1 MKACELF
8 GDSRNFDDLEI
19 TGIAYDSRK
28 VEPGNVFVCVRG
40 FETDGH
46 KYADKAVENGAAVIV
61 AEEEMPHITDA
72 VVLVYPD
79 TRRALA
85 ELACKFYNYPSEK
98 FELIGITGTNGK
110 TTITYL
116 LKSIMETAG
125 KCVGVIGTNQN
136 IIGDK
141 VLVTQTTTPTTPN
154 SLELQQMFDEMQKCG
169 ADCVIMEVSSHAL
182 ELDRVYGCKFRAGA
196 FTNLTQDHLDF
207 HITME
212 NYMKAKAKL
221 FDISEC
227 GAINTDDEYGKRIMD
242 MHSDK
247 GLLSYG
253 VENDAD
259 VTAGNISITARGTDF
274 DLTYNGVSRRVHIVI
289 PGKFSVYNALTAAAV
304 AFSAGVDMDTVV
316 KGLENARGVLG
327 RVEVVPTDT
336 DYTVIIDYAHTPDGL
351 ENIIK
356 AVQEFA
362 KGRVITL
369 FGCGGD
375 RDNTKRA
382 VMGEI
387 AGKLS
392 DFTIITSDNPRT
404 EEPEKIVA
412 MIEEGMK
419 RTDGE
424 YKVIVNRR
432 EAIAWA
438 LGFAKKD
445 DVIILAGKGQE
456 TYQIIGREKY
466 DFDERVVVYSALNEQ
481 NK

>member
-8 GDSRNFDDLEI
+8 GDIWKNEDFEI
-19 TGIAYDSRK
+19 TGVAYDSRK

-46 KYADKAVENGAAVIV
+46 RYADKAVENGAAVIV

-85 ELACKFYNYPSEK
+85 ELACKFYDYPSEK

-116 LKSIMETAG
+116 LKSIMEAAG

-154 SLELQQMFDEMQKCG
+154 SLELQQMFDEMQSCG

-242 MHSDK
+242 MHSGK

-259 VTAGNISITARGTDF
+259 VTAANISITARGTNF
-274 DLTYNGVSRRVHIVI
+274 DLTYNGVSRHVHIVI

-387 AGKLS
+387 AGRLS
-392 DFTIITSDNPRT
+392 DFTVITSDNPRT

-438 LGFAKKD
+438 LRFAEKD

-456 TYQIIGREKY
+456 TYQIIGKEKY
-466 DFDERVVVYSALNEQ
+466 DFDERVVVYSALNEL